1 MTVTGD
7 PARQPAPQPDAPGG
21 SGPGAAPDAIAAVCP
36 YLFAGDGSWQSALPA
51 HDQRCGAV
59 EPPVLLATSKQQQL
73 CVLAVHR
80 TCATYHAA
88 QARHAATQARLASTR
103 IARARP
109 HDGDVALWPVTRSTL
124 VVLEPER
131 TLFGIPR
138 SRTRAGGQLLLIGLM
153 AVAFLVLIV
162 ARTAPSSTGSAGASA
177 SAIAVASQRPT
188 ATPSPPASATPA
200 PSPSATPAPTA
211 TPKPTPG
218 KSPTARARYRVK
230 SGDTLLTI
238 AAKLG
243 TTVRVLKRLNDI
255 TDPRLIHPGQVL
267 IVPSP

>member
-1 MTVTGD
+1 MSVTGD
-7 PARQPAPQPDAPGG
+7 PARQPAPQPDASGV

-36 YLFAGDGSWQSALPA
+36 YLTAGDGSWQSALPT
-51 HDQRCGAV
+51 HDQRCSAV

-88 QARHAATQARLASTR
+88 QARRASTG

-109 HDGDVALWPVTRSTL
+109 RDGDVALWPVARSTL

-131 TLFGIPR
+131 TLFGFPR

-153 AVAFLVLIV
+153 AVAFVVLIV

-177 SAIAVASQRPT
+177 SAIAVASPQPT
-188 ATPSPPASATPA
+188 PTPSPPATATPA
-200 PSPSATPAPTA
+200 PSASATPAPTA
-211 TPKPTPG
+211 TPKPTPD
-218 KSPTARARYRVK
+218 KTQAANRTRYRVK

-238 AAKLG
+238 AAKFG
-243 TTVRVLKRLNDI
+243 TTIKVLKRLNDI

>member
-7 PARQPAPQPDAPGG
+7 PARPPARQPDASGG
-21 SGPGAAPDAIAAVCP
+21 SGPGAAPDAIASVCP
-36 YLFAGDGSWQSALPA
+36 YLFAGDGSWQSALPT

-88 QARHAATQARLASTR
+88 QARHASTG

-162 ARTAPSSTGSAGASA
+162 ARTAPSTPGAAGASA
-177 SAIAVASQRPT
+177 SAVAVASQQPT
-188 ATPSPPASATPA
+188 ASPSPRPSATPA
-200 PSPSATPAPTA
+200 PSGSAAPEPTA
-211 TPKPTPG
+211 TPKPTP
-218 KSPTARARYRVK
+218 SATPAANRAHYRVK

-238 AAKLG
+238 AAKFG
-243 TTVRVLKRLNDI
+243 TTIRVLKRLNDI

-267 IVPSP
+267 IVPSR